1 MAVFSSLL
9 ARNVLPTR
17 ARAVVNFRMLPGH
30 TSAQVLEYVQATVND
45 YRVEYGESGMTREA
59 PAVSDPESVAF
70 KTLQRTIGEVF
81 PSALVAPALTTVTT
95 DSPKYEEITED
106 IFRFIPFRLDNEGLT
121 LLHGVN
127 ERIGVEN
134 YLEIIRFFIQQIRNS
149 AG

>member
-30 TSAQVLEYVQATVND
+30 TSAQVLEYVRATVND
-45 YRVEYGESGMTREA
+45 PRVEYDISGKIQEA
-59 PAVSDPESVAF
+59 PAVSDPASVAF
-70 KTLQRTIGEVF
+70 KTLHQTIREVF
-81 PSALVAPALTTVTT
+81 PNVLVAPALTTVTT
-95 DSPKYEEITED
+95 DSPKYEEITEN

-121 LLHGVN
+121 RIHGVN

>member
-1 MAVFSSLL
+1 L
-9 ARNVLPTR
+9 
-17 ARAVVNFRMLPGH
+17 H
-30 TSAQVLEYVQATVND
+30 Q
-45 YRVEYGESGMTREA
+45 
-59 PAVSDPESVAF
+59 
-70 KTLQRTIGEVF
+70 TIREVF

-95 DSPKYEEITED
+95 DSPKYEEITEN

-121 LLHGVN
+121 RIHGVN